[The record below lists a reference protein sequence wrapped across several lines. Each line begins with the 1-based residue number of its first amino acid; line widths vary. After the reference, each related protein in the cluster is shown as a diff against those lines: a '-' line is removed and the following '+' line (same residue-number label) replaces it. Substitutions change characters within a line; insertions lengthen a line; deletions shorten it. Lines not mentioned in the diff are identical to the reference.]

1 LADLPPSPVGG
12 PQRER
17 IDKWLFFARV
27 AKSRTLAGK
36 LVAGGHVRVNGEKKR
51 QPSYTV
57 KPGDT
62 LTIVLERR
70 VLVYKLLE
78 CGTRRGPASE
88 ARLLYQD
95 LSPPLED
102 ERSSGVVGHPDPG
115 VRSTSKK
122 ERRQLQRLKFSGLGQ
137 D

>member
-1 LADLPPSPVGG
+1 MAILPPSPD
-12 PQRER
+12 RER
-17 IDKWLFFARV
+17 IDKWLYFARV

-36 LVAGGHVRVNGEKKR
+36 LVASGHVRVNGEKKR
-51 QPSYTV
+51 QPSYAV
-57 KPGDT
+57 KPGDA
-62 LTIVLERR
+62 LTIVQERR

-88 ARLLYQD
+88 ARLLYED
-95 LSPPLED
+95 LSPP
-102 ERSSGVVGHPDPG
+102 VVEKHSIAAVEQPDPG